1 MSEDRFLQ
9 QLDEAI
15 KRLANRPYSEI
26 LEGLKQRGIVNEK
39 GEVIVRM
46 PIGPGPNGKKKRK
59 RKKAD
64 DAAAAE

>member
-1 MSEDRFLQ
+1 MNEKEFLQ
-9 QLDEAI
+9 SLDDAI
-15 KRLANRPYSEI
+15 KRLENTPYHET
-26 LEGLKQRGIVNEK
+26 LEVLRQRGTVNEK

-64 DAAAAE
+64 NAGE